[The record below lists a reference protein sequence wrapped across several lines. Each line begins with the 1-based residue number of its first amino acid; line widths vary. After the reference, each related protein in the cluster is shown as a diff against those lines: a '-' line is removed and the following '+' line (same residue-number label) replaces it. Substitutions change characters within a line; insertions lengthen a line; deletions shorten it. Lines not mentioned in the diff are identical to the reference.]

1 MSSLLAIFY
10 FFYFSI
16 IGVYIIF
23 LPKVLSMVGYSAS
36 DIGIIFAAAPLVRF
50 LVPFAFIKG
59 LKINVRSFNIALL
72 IMCFSA
78 LFFYFS
84 LNSFYKLL
92 FSNISLGIGLSIV
105 LPYVELI
112 SLKYLGKE
120 RYGKIRLFG
129 SVGFILVALVLVKF
143 LSSADVALM
152 YLLVLTLITALIGYI
167 IAKKADTLLEK
178 AQETTNDIN
187 LLKDWR
193 LWVGLT
199 LMQVSF
205 GPFYNFFTIY
215 TTDHGVSL
223 DIAIYL
229 WSFGVIVEI
238 FMLYFQ
244 GSLLRKNLLL
254 ILQATTFIT
263 AFRWFLLF
271 LFPDNITILFFSQA
285 LHALSFALFH
295 SAAISYLFYL
305 YKHKSLAQQFFSGIT
320 YGFGAFLGALIAG
333 YVYEFYPSYLFL
345 SATLIA
351 LIATWFLYIW
361 GKSLKKTSLYLSKIL
376 FFVALGGCRDF
387 SHCH

>member
-1 MSSLLAIFY
+1 MSILLAIFY

-59 LKINVRSFNIALL
+59 LKINVRSFNISLL
-72 IMCFSA
+72 IMCLSA

-84 LNSFYKLL
+84 LDSFYKLL
-92 FSNISLGIGLSIV
+92 FSNISLGVGLSIV

-152 YLLVLTLITALIGYI
+152 YLLVLTIVTSAVGFI
-167 IAKKADTLLEK
+167 IAKRADAFMDKSEDS
-178 AQETTNDIN
+178 TNDIN
-187 LLKDWR
+187 ILKDWR

-223 DIAIYL
+223 DITIYL

-244 GSLLRKNLLL
+244 GSLLRRNLLL

-271 LFPDNITILFFSQA
+271 LFPDNITVLFFSQA
-285 LHALSFALFH
+285 IHALSFALFH

-333 YVYEFYPSYLFL
+333 YVYELYPSYLFL
-345 SATLIA
+345 SAALIA

-361 GKSLKKTSLYLSKIL
+361 GVGSKKINNQQ
-376 FFVALGGCRDF
+376 LG
-387 SHCH
+387 